1 MDWNR
6 GLFGR
11 RRQRRRRR
19 GRDTFDCGDALD
31 CGDIGCHC
39 ISLIGPGLAL
49 TLVGAG
55 SVSADPHTPPPASR
69 PARVASRL
77 VRSYQLNVSARRGPV
92 CNLSPSCSRYG
103 LQVLSR
109 DGLLRGAW
117 LIRARLAECRRA
129 GQRRRALEAGQ

>member
-1 MDWNR
+1 MNGDR
-6 GLFGR
+6 GRFGR
-11 RRQRRRRR
+11 RRTHPRRRRR
-19 GRDTFDCGDALD
+19 DGCGDALD
-31 CGDIGCHC
+31 CGDVGCDC
-39 ISLIGPGLAL
+39 LTLLGPTLVL

-55 SVSADPHTPPPASR
+55 RGAVDPHTPPAASR

-109 DGLLRGAW
+109 DGLRRGAR
-117 LIRARLAECRRA
+117 LILVRLAACRRA
-129 GQRRRALEAGQ
+129 GRRHRAGN